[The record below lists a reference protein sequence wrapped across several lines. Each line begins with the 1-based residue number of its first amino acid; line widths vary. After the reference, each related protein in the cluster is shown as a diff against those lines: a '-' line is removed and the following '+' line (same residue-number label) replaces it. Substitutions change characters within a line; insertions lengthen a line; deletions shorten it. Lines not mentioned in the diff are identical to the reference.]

1 MAMRR
6 YRMGRASLLILLLG
20 LSLGMLIEGIAL
32 ARAGAHNRTIERL
45 LAGEDIPV
53 AGDPPAEVAFARAHW
68 LMQRDRGDE
77 AIAHLRQL

>member
-1 MAMRR
+1 MRR

-53 AGDPPAEVAFARAHW
+53 SPSLGIRR
-68 LMQRDRGDE
+68 QRSRSRELTGLCRGT
-77 AIAHLRQL
+77 AAMRL